1 MNQPGY
7 TDYIM
12 DLNIKDISTLLQ
24 LPEKKISALIKSKEL
39 PSEKVNDKFFFNKQK
54 IIEWALG
61 RNIPLNLSNHE
72 KLSEYRLDSLS
83 ALLDPAAF
91 YYDCRLEEKTFIEQM
106 IGLINLDESVDKDII
121 IQLLRSREALM
132 STAIGN
138 GVSFPHPR
146 IPLALG
152 NNKPLINFFFPQKLL
167 DLKSIDNKPVHTI
180 ILIIS
185 QTIKQHLS
193 ILARISFLISKEIF
207 HAALKNRKSYEE
219 IIDLI
224 NQIENNENG

>member
-1 MNQPGY
+1 
-7 TDYIM
+7 M

-39 PSEKVNDKFFFNKQK
+39 PSEKVNDKLFFNKQK
-54 IIEWALG
+54 IIEWALS

-72 KLSEYRLDSLS
+72 KLREYHLDSLS
-83 ALLDPAAF
+83 SLLDPDAF
-91 YYDCRLEEKTFIEQM
+91 FYDCRLEEKTFIEQM
-106 IGLINLDESVDKDII
+106 VGLINLDESVDKNII
-121 IQLLRSREALM
+121 IQLLRSRESLM

-152 NNKPLINFFFPQKLL
+152 NDKPLINFFFPQKLL
-167 DLKSIDNKPVHTI
+167 NLKSIDDKPVHTV

-193 ILARISFLISKEIF
+193 ILARLSFLITKEIF
-207 HAALKNRKSYEE
+207 HAALKERKSYEE
-219 IIDLI
+219 IVDLI
-224 NQIENNENG
+224 CQIENNENG